1 MAYIGII
8 WVKSPLDP
16 YGGGGGGGG
25 GLGQNIDRCINFRS
39 LAHQRKILN
48 DHCVKNGDVRTS
60 CCYAIVTVM
69 MYRQSVLLGC
79 TVSPVRP
86 ALLPFRFG
94 PPFVESSTS
103 RFSEAIPRE
112 GTESDRDLLRSG
124 SPSAALKNRR
134 T

>member
-1 MAYIGII
+1 MA
-8 WVKSPLDP
+8 L
-16 YGGGGGGGG
+16 
-25 GLGQNIDRCINFRS
+25 NFRS
-39 LAHQRKILN
+39 LAHQRNFLTI
-48 DHCVKNGDVRTS
+48 
-60 CCYAIVTVM
+60 IVSRMETYERAAAM
-69 MYRQSVLLGC
+69 PSSLTYRQSILLGC

-103 RFSEAIPRE
+103 RFSEAIQHVPRE
-112 GTESDRDLLRSG
+112 RMESDRDLLRSG